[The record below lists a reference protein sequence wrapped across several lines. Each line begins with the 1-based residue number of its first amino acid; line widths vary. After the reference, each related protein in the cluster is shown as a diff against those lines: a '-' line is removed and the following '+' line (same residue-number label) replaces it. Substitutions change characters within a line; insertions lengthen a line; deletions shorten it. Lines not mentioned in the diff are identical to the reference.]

1 MTRAPGRVPGPAT
14 PTPARRPDPVSRV
27 QSSLL
32 LKIMAALLVAVV
44 GSSTLTAF
52 LETRLARSALRSQ
65 ARRVTATNLRL
76 MEQAYNA
83 RERALK
89 ANLRNLGQRLLADR
103 RLEPGNRNGLIQAL
117 GTAQRSLELDV
128 LQVVDAGGRPLDA
141 EVGVGDLLDAPPRV
155 TRLDRRAPSSRLVTL
170 ADGRWVQ
177 VVLMPVGPA
186 ASAPLM
192 VGGLVFGDP
201 FAYELRRLLRDV
213 GEVVLVAGD
222 DVVGTT
228 LTTTL
233 RSPPAATSGSLPT
246 EPEVIR
252 TRGEDT
258 LVAYRPVSAAAGGAT
273 GALGVLLADP
283 EAPLERS
290 LADTRMLAAGVLAVV
305 ALGVGWLFFRALVRP
320 LVHLKT
326 TAGRISEGDLEAAFE
341 VTGSDEIAALARS
354 LERMRLELRSQ
365 LELIVAQAADLK
377 DSSQRIVAAQDEERH
392 RLARDLHDG
401 IQQQLVVLRMGFG
414 LAKESAR
421 RATGDLTVSLEDLSR
436 ELDAVIERVREVS
449 HDLYPSILID
459 RGLAPAM
466 RTCLARLPLSARLEC
481 WPDPLPR
488 LPPEIESGAYFLM
501 GEALA
506 NALKHADAT
515 EITLRL
521 EVRAGWLETV
531 VRDDG
536 KGFAGADH
544 PARRSGGLL
553 HMEDRA
559 RSFGGDVRISSQPGH
574 GTEVRATFP
583 VPDPA
588 AAVPTA

>member
-1 MTRAPGRVPGPAT
+1 
-14 PTPARRPDPVSRV
+14 V

-44 GSSTLTAF
+44 GSSTLTTF

-65 ARRVTATNLRL
+65 ARRVTTTNLRL
-76 MEQAYNA
+76 LEQAYNA
-83 RERALK
+83 RERTIK
-89 ANLRNLGQRLLADR
+89 ANLRNLGQRLLAEDR
-103 RLEPGNRNGLIQAL
+103 LDPENRNGLIQDL
-117 GTAQRSLELDV
+117 GTAQRGLELDV
-128 LQVVDAGGRPLDA
+128 LQVVDANGRPLDA
-141 EVGVGDLLDAPPRV
+141 EVGIGDVLAANPRV
-155 TRLDRRAPSSRLVTL
+155 TRLDRRAPSSRLVAL

-186 ASAPLM
+186 ASAPLLM
-192 VGGLVFGDP
+192 GGYGFGDP
-201 FAYELRRLLRDV
+201 FAYELRRLMRDI
-213 GEVVLVAGD
+213 GDVVLVADRRVAGS
-222 DVVGTT
+222 T
-228 LTTTL
+228 LTTDL
-233 RSPPAATSGSLPT
+233 DQPPARAAGGLPT
-246 EPEVIR
+246 EPTVIR
-252 TRGEDT
+252 PGGRDT
-258 LVAYRPVSAAAGGAT
+258 LVAYRLVPGTVGGAT

-305 ALGVGWLFFRALVRP
+305 ALAMGWLFFRALVRP
-320 LVHLKT
+320 LVQLKS
-326 TAGRISEGDLEAAFE
+326 TAGRISEGDLEAVFE
-341 VTGSDEIAALARS
+341 VSGSDEIAALARS

-365 LELIVAQAADLK
+365 LELIAAQAADLK
-377 DSSQRIVAAQDEERH
+377 DSSQRIVAAQDGERH

-401 IQQQLVVLRMGFG
+401 IQQQLVVLRMGLG
-414 LAKESAR
+414 MAKESAER
-421 RATGDLTVSLEDLSR
+421 TPGALPVSLE
-436 ELDAVIERVREVS
+436 ELNAELNAVIERVREVS
-449 HDLYPSILID
+449 HDLYPSILVD

-466 RTCLARLPLSARLEC
+466 RTCLSRLPLSARLEC
-481 WPDPLPR
+481 RPDPLPR

-521 EVRAGWLETV
+521 EVRDGWLEAV

-536 KGFAGADH
+536 KGFPAIDQL
-544 PARRSGGLL
+544 ARRSGGLL

-559 RSFGGDVRISSQPGH
+559 RSFGGNVLISSQPGK
-574 GTEVRATFP
+574 GTEVRAAFP

-588 AAVPTA
+588 VAAPTA

>member
-1 MTRAPGRVPGPAT
+1 M
-14 PTPARRPDPVSRV
+14 

-65 ARRVTATNLRL
+65 AQRVTATNLRL
-76 MEQAYNA
+76 LEQAYNA
-83 RERALK
+83 RERTLK
-89 ANLRNLGQRLLADR
+89 ANLRNLGQRLIAEH
-103 RLEPGNRNGLIQAL
+103 RLDPENRNGLIQDL
-117 GTAQRSLELDV
+117 GTAQRGLELDV

-141 EVGVGDLLDAPPRV
+141 AVGVGDALAADPRV

-177 VVLMPVGPA
+177 VVLMPLGPA
-186 ASAPLM
+186 ASAPLL
-192 VGGLVFGDP
+192 VGGYEFSDP
-201 FAYELRRLLRDV
+201 FAYELRRLMRDV
-213 GEVVLVAGD
+213 GDVVLVAD
-222 DVVGTT
+222 SRVVGST
-228 LTTTL
+228 LTTDL
-233 RSPPAATSGSLPT
+233 DRPPARTAGTLPT
-246 EPEVIR
+246 EPTVIR
-252 TRGEDT
+252 PEGRHT
-258 LVAYRPVSAAAGGAT
+258 LVAYRPVPAAVGGAS

-290 LADTRMLAAGVLAVV
+290 LADARMLAAGVLAVV
-305 ALGVGWLFFRALVRP
+305 ALAMGWLFFRALVRP
-320 LVHLKT
+320 LVYLKSI
-326 TAGRISEGDLEAAFE
+326 AGRISEGDLDAAFE
-341 VTGSDEIAALARS
+341 VAGSDEIAALARS
-354 LERMRLELRSQ
+354 LERMRLELRTQ
-365 LELIVAQAADLK
+365 LELIAAQAADLK

-401 IQQQLVVLRMGFG
+401 IQQQLVVLRMGLG
-414 LAKESAR
+414 MAKEAAER
-421 RATGDLTVSLEDLSR
+421 TPGALPVSLE
-436 ELDAVIERVREVS
+436 ELNAELNAVIERVREVS
-449 HDLYPSILID
+449 HDLYPSILVD

-466 RTCLARLPLSARLEC
+466 RTCLSRLPLSARLEC
-481 WPDPLPR
+481 TPDPLPR

-521 EVRAGWLETV
+521 EVRDGWLEVV

-536 KGFAGADH
+536 KGFPAGEQL
-544 PARRSGGLL
+544 ARRSGGLL
-553 HMEDRA
+553 HIEDRA
-559 RSFGGDVRISSQPGH
+559 RSFGGTVRISSQPGK
-574 GTEVRATFP
+574 GTEVRAAFP

-588 AAVPTA
+588 IAAPTA